1 MAVTNKVRVEL
12 GNNGSKFCK
21 FCHDKKKKNFFKS
34 KKFVKSKKFFFKS
47 KNSKSPKKN
56 KQPYEKCYTKKIF
69 FYKSKSN
76 RPIHFNYTTVVLH
89 YCSTTLTPILYFHDN
104 PTEITLQE
112 KKSNKNVTNQRTIGL
127 ISADRSNKAT
137 LLLTIPRSKFKSS
150 AKDLSSLIFEVIIQ
164 GRR

>member
-21 FCHDKKKKNFFKS
+21 FCHDKKKNFFKS

-76 RPIHFNYTTVVLH
+76 RPIHFNYTTAVLH
-89 YCSTTLTPILYFHDN
+89 YCSTTLYY
-104 PTEITLQE
+104 TLFPWQPYGNHFTK

>member
-1 MAVTNKVRVEL
+1 MISPKIFLVQ
-12 GNNGSKFCK
+12 
-21 FCHDKKKKNFFKS
+21 KKKSPIVKKFFS
-34 KKFVKSKKFFFKS
+34 SPIVKKFVKSKKFFCKVQKIPRVQKRINNPTKNVTQKKFFFFKVQQT
-47 KNSKSPKKN
+47 NTL
-56 KQPYEKCYTKKIF
+56 Q
-69 FYKSKSN
+69 
-76 RPIHFNYTTVVLH
+76 LH
-89 YCSTTLTPILYFHDN
+89 YCSTTLLQYYTTTLHYTILYSISM
-104 PTEITLQE
+104 TTLRKSLYKK

>member
-1 MAVTNKVRVEL
+1 M
-12 GNNGSKFCK
+12 
-21 FCHDKKKKNFFKS
+21 
-34 KKFVKSKKFFFKS
+34 
-47 KNSKSPKKN
+47 
-56 KQPYEKCYTKKIF
+56 
-69 FYKSKSN
+69 
-76 RPIHFNYTTVVLH
+76 
-89 YCSTTLTPILYFHDN
+89 TTLQQHTHKTHIITNLYNNIHTQLQLQLQHDN
-104 PTEITLQE
+104 PTENIIQE